1 MQITKAMELVA
12 SSKLRRAKTRA
23 EDARP
28 FFDELY
34 AIMCRTAGLT
44 KGLDTVYAA
53 KREIKNRLY
62 IVIAGDRGLAGGYNS
77 NILKLADGRWTDDGI
92 KPKIIAIGKKSV
104 EFFSKRGYELIG
116 EYPGL
121 SEYIKVADAADIA
134 QTATDM
140 FLKHEADEIVLFFTQ
155 FVSPLVQ
162 NPIAMPVLPIIAPV
176 GSLDKPNSSQVTY
189 DPSPDAVFGRIIP
202 RMITSLIVCAVNES
216 YASELGARRTAME
229 NATDNAQEMIDTLS
243 LAYNRARQEKI
254 TNELNEIVSG
264 ANAL

>member
-176 GSLDKPNSSQVTY
+176 GSLD
-189 DPSPDAVFGRIIP
+189 GERIL
-202 RMITSLIVCAVNES
+202 RV
-216 YASELGARRTAME
+216 GARSAPHRYGKR
-229 NATDNAQEMIDTLS
+229 DRQ
-243 LAYNRARQEKI
+243 RARDDRHPVACLQPRAAGENNQRAKRNSI
-254 TNELNEIVSG
+254 RRERAVSIMKG
-264 ANAL
+264 TKCLWNAI